1 MELINRLFNP
11 ISRLKKEEIKGELPS
26 IEALYKKTIKF
37 AWPCILETVSGAL
50 ISAVDMAMVGSI
62 GKEAIS
68 AVGICSQPTLLCLVP
83 INAVVTAA
91 VVLIARRKGENNQE
105 SANDY
110 LKVALFLG
118 LVFSLLFC
126 GFFYIFSK
134 QTLLFAGA
142 NNDYLALA
150 NEYFRIRLSSL
161 LLFSLAAIM
170 SGAQRGVGN
179 TKISMI
185 ANLSANIVNIIFN
198 ALLIN
203 GLLGFPRLG
212 VKGAAIAT
220 SIGHGVAFVIA
231 LISVLKKD
239 RYLVLNFKKIPLS
252 HFFFKVKKMFSI
264 FTSVFIEQFITRFG
278 FFAYAIIVA
287 TLGTAEFAAHQICIN
302 IVSINFSIANGLQAA
317 NTSLVG
323 QSLRANR
330 SDLAMIHSRITQ
342 NIGIIFSLIN
352 AFLILVFP
360 NQICMI
366 YTNDLDVIRLT
377 DIPMKIMC
385 VVVFFQMM
393 QTMTIATLRGAGD
406 VKFVT
411 WMMLISTVGIRAGV
425 SYIFVYIMNLGLIG
439 AWLGLLLDQFT
450 RFMISYIR
458 FKQGKWVN
466 IKV

>member
-11 ISRLKKEEIKGELPS
+11 ISRLKKEDIKGELPP
-26 IEALYKKTIKF
+26 IGALYKKTIKF

-50 ISAVDMAMVGSI
+50 ISAIDMAMVGSI

-68 AVGICSQPTLLCLVP
+68 AVGICNQPVLLCLVP
-83 INAVVTAA
+83 TNAIITAA
-91 VVLIARRKGENNQE
+91 VVLIARRKGQNNQQ

-110 LKVALFLG
+110 LKVALILG
-118 LVFSLLFC
+118 VAFSLLFC
-126 GFFYIFSK
+126 GFFYLFSK
-134 QTLLFAGA
+134 EALLFAGA
-142 NNDYLALA
+142 NSDYLEIA

-179 TKISMI
+179 TKISMFT
-185 ANLSANIVNIIFN
+185 NLSANVINIIFN
-198 ALLIN
+198 ALLIH

-231 LISVLKKD
+231 LISVLRKD
-239 RYLVLNFKKIPLS
+239 RYLVLNFKKIPHILY
-252 HFFFKVKKMFSI
+252 KIKKMFSI

-323 QSLRANR
+323 HSLGADR
-330 SDLAMIHSRITQ
+330 SDLAIIHSRITQ

-360 NQICMI
+360 KEICMI
-366 YTNDLDVIRLT
+366 YTNDLEVIRLT
-377 DIPMKIMC
+377 DIPMKIM
-385 VVVFFQMM
+385 VVAVFFQMM
-393 QTMTIATLRGAGD
+393 QTITIATLRGAGD
-406 VKFVT
+406 VRFVT

-425 SYIFVYIMNLGLIG
+425 SYIFVYILNLGLIG
-439 AWLGLLLDQFT
+439 AWLGLLLDQLT
-450 RFMISYIR
+450 RFTISYIR